1 MPVQRPTPQ
10 SHYYSGQGRL
20 IIGERDPLTGAPLL
34 LREVGNC
41 TAVEITVATTKTDH
55 KESMSGLRSIDLTLV
70 TEKSATF
77 TVTCESLSLDNLA
90 LGLWGETITST
101 ATPVADEVHPIA
113 KGGFIALSGQNVTA
127 VVVETVEN
135 TPVTLVAGTDYEVDP
150 DFGTIRFSDT
160 VTLPVPTNA
169 ELGPQVTVSFT
180 PGAGVK
186 VLHGLTQLKAPE
198 RFVRFEGVNT
208 VDGELVLVE
217 IPRASFEPLQNL
229 GLINEELG
237 SFEMSGTIL
246 LDNLITS
253 GSKFF
258 RQTYITPSE

>member
-1 MPVQRPTPQ
+1 MPVNRPTPQ

-20 IIGERDPLTGAPLL
+20 IIGERDPLTGKPLL

-77 TVTCESLSLDNLA
+77 TVTCESLDLNNLA
-90 LGLWGETITST
+90 LGLWGEVLT
-101 ATPVADEVHPIA
+101 ADVAPVADEVHPIA
-113 KGGFIALSGQNVTA
+113 KGGFIALGGQAVTA
-127 VVVETVEN
+127 VTVETVEA
-135 TPVTLVAGTDYEVDP
+135 TPTPLVEGTDYFLDP
-150 DFGTIRFSDT
+150 DFGTIRFSDD
-160 VTLPVPTNA
+160 VDLPAVVAPA
-169 ELGPQVTVSFT
+169 VPQVTVSYT
-180 PGAGVK
+180 PGANVK

-237 SFEMSGTIL
+237 SFEMTGTVL
-246 LDNLITS
+246 LDNLITE

-258 RQTYITPSE
+258 RQTYIKPSE